1 MVPVAIMESISEN
14 GTLSRMISAF
24 KNCEDNI
31 GRVCPDW
38 YENGMH
44 AKLRIQG
51 SYIDNTKR
59 TSLKF
64 SFIKC
69 ENSTKND
76 NHCKSPER
84 IQDLM
89 ANTIIEMRMEDSA
102 INADIDGSLNYNPL
116 VRSENLV

>member
-14 GTLSRMISAF
+14 GTLSRMMSNF
-24 KNCEDNI
+24 KNCNDNI

-44 AKLRIQG
+44 EKLRIQG
-51 SYIDNTKR
+51 SYIDNSKR

-69 ENSTKND
+69 ENSTEND

-89 ANTIIEMRMEDSA
+89 ANTILEMRMEDSA
-102 INADIDGSLNYNPL
+102 INDDFEMNIN
-116 VRSENLV
+116 